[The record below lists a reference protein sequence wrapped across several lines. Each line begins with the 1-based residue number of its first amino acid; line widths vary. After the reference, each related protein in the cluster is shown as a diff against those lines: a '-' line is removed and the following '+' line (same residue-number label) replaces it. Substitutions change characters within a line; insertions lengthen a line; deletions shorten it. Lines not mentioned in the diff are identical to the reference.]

1 MNISSIFKSIDKRIT
16 LIYLPRT
23 ACFLFI
29 FLQMV
34 GMLVYP
40 GGTIHDAST
49 LGYTFSQ
56 NFFSDMGA
64 YAARNGE
71 PNYLSMMLFSFSL
84 MVVGITFMLYYLS
97 LPSVLGRTRSNY
109 MMACL
114 GSLFATISS
123 ICMIGT
129 GLTPTDLVFE
139 PHVLFANN
147 IFHFSLLSSSLYT
160 VVVYRSEVLEM
171 KYITGY
177 VLFFFSIAAYVGVLQ
192 FGPSARASVDGLV
205 FQVVSQKMIVLAFIC
220 SVLHQTYGFSKVGV
234 LSRET

>member
-1 MNISSIFKSIDKRIT
+1 MNIFSIFESIDKRIT
-16 LIYLPRT
+16 LVYLPRI

-29 FLQMV
+29 LLQIT
-34 GMLVYP
+34 GMLMYP
-40 GGTIHDAST
+40 GGTIHDNST
-49 LGYTFSQ
+49 LGYTFSE

-84 MVVGITFMLYYLS
+84 MVVGITFILYYFS
-97 LPSVLGRTRSNY
+97 LPGVLGKTRSNY

-147 IFHFSLLSSSLYT
+147 IFHFSLLSSSVYT
-160 VVVYRSEVLEM
+160 VVVYRSKVLEM

-177 VLFFFSIAAYVGVLQ
+177 VLFFLSIAVYVGVLQ
-192 FGPSARASVDGLV
+192 FGPSARANESGLV

-220 SVLHQTYGFSKVGV
+220 SVLHQTYGFSKVDV
-234 LSRET
+234 LFKKA

>member
-1 MNISSIFKSIDKRIT
+1 MNIASIFKSIDKRIT
-16 LIYLPRT
+16 LVYLPRI

-29 FLQMV
+29 LLQMV

-123 ICMIGT
+123 ICMVGT

-147 IFHFSLLSSSLYT
+147 IFHFSLNE
-160 VVVYRSEVLEM
+160 VYFH
-171 KYITGY
+171 KI
-177 VLFFFSIAAYVGVLQ
+177 I
-192 FGPSARASVDGLV
+192 
-205 FQVVSQKMIVLAFIC
+205 K
-220 SVLHQTYGFSKVGV
+220 
-234 LSRET
+234 SRLLDQR